1 METIKKEKKAELK
14 ERIKDIERR
23 VWMMSDEYF
32 DYAIK
37 EIEFLQREIEQIDK
51 MSEEEIKEEYNSK
64 SMLHLSNT
72 LNSSFPEF

>member
-1 METIKKEKKAELK
+1 MSREEKKAELK

-23 VWMMSDEYF
+23 MWMMSDEYF

-37 EIEFLQREIEQIDK
+37 EIEFLQRKIEQIDK

-64 SMLHLSNT
+64 SMLHLSNA

>member
-1 METIKKEKKAELK
+1 
-14 ERIKDIERR
+14 
-23 VWMMSDEYF
+23 MMSDEYF